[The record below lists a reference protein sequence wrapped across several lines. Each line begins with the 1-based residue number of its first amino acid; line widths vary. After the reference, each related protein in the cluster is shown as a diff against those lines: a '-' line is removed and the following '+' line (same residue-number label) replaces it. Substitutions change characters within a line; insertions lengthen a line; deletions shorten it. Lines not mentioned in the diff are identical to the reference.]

1 MEEAVADKMFEE
13 ALAAVGDRANW
24 ADIDRAKTW
33 RELDE
38 QTFLGEYCWVV
49 FAARFNV
56 SIVERCFGELQEVFK
71 QFEPDALSRMR
82 RVPIEALPIRHE
94 QKANCFLKGAKLVH
108 KTGWSDF
115 KARLEGAAERD
126 IEEGINALTVLPWIK
141 DVTKY
146 HLAKNIGL
154 ADVAK
159 PDVHLEWCAEH
170 CSAKSVDELVAYLAS
185 KYEMTEHKVDAV
197 LWEWR
202 RVR

>member
-1 MEEAVADKMFEE
+1 MKKKAATKMFDE
-13 ALAAVGDRANW
+13 ALAEVGDSADW

-38 QTFLGEYCWVV
+38 NAFLAEYCWVV
-49 FAARFNV
+49 FAAGFKV
-56 SIVERCFGELQEVFK
+56 SILEEKFEELQRVFK
-71 QFEPDALSRMR
+71 QFEPDAVARMR
-82 RVPIEALPIRHE
+82 SIGVKALPIKHE
-94 QKANCFLKGAKLVH
+94 NKANGFLKGAKLVH
-108 KTGWSDF
+108 KAGWDDF
-115 KARLEGAAERD
+115 KAGLAKDGVD
-126 IEEGINALTVLPWIK
+126 ALKVLPWIG

-170 CSAKSVDELVAYLAS
+170 CAAEVDELVSYLAS
-185 KYEMTEHKVDAV
+185 KYQMTKHKVDAV

-202 RVR
+202 RAR